1 MLLVIVKKGGTEA
14 HARGTPGTTCGL
26 KTPEILLANEWSLE
40 IEPIVSTSHLDLV
53 S

>member
-14 HARGTPGTTCGL
+14 HAGGTPGTTCGL
-26 KTPEILLANEWSLE
+26 KTPEILLANERSLE